1 MYYRITDYFYF
12 VGYIILSWVRTSRL
26 RIRVS
31 VGLWVVGL
39 IFVGRLPLGAVDSV
53 EYVPARSY
61 FDVARQEI
69 GQAKSSVILCLYL
82 FSLRSTAAE
91 REVFQLAQALVNA
104 RNAGAHVEVYLDN
117 NVSGELDDV
126 RGFNRP
132 ASDFLRGQGISV
144 YQDDV
149 SAVAHAKAI
158 VIDHK
163 VLLLGS
169 SNWTGAALNKNFEGN
184 VLVHSTAAAQ
194 AFLRDLHRQ
203 TWHKVSDSTGGASG
217 EVPLSFLKDPKL
229 FRAMVMG
236 RDERALD
243 VALWLF
249 FKQST
254 GTFTVKLDDVAS
266 FLGMNEWTR
275 EASRRQIIKTLNK
288 LQNRYRLIRVDH
300 SFSGDSRVTWTY
312 VKEGIGVTIPEGYW
326 TLGWNRRLS
335 LTGKCFFLISQAE
348 SAAAV
353 TRPRWSAARTTLG
366 ERYHLFPSLLSRGV
380 TELRR
385 QNLLEVEYGP
395 LGKNGPHNRPPNIY
409 TPNPPYDFVRNQN
422 RLTDLTAR
430 VGADTV
436 ARAQSAASLIYE
448 DNDLDIL
455 EELIELESRYG
466 RARMEH
472 ALAVLSRMNVDNPK
486 RNFPYLKGIV
496 QTE

>member
-1 MYYRITDYFYF
+1 M
-12 VGYIILSWVRTSRL
+12 L
-26 RIRVS
+26 

-39 IFVGRLPLGAVDSV
+39 LFIGRLPLGAADSV

-61 FDVARQEI
+61 FDVAQREI
-69 GQAKSSVILCLYL
+69 AQAKSAVTVCLYL

-117 NVSGELDDV
+117 NVSGELDEA

-132 ASDFLRGQGISV
+132 ASDFLRGQGIPV

-158 VIDHK
+158 VIDGK

-194 AFLRDLHRQ
+194 AFLRDLHQ
-203 TWHKVSDSTGGASG
+203 ETWHKVSDSPDGESG

-229 FRAMVMG
+229 FRAMVVG

-249 FKQST
+249 NQST

-266 FLGMNEWTR
+266 VLGMSGWTR

-288 LQNRYRLIRVDH
+288 LQNRYGLIQVDH
-300 SFSGDSRVTWTY
+300 SFSEDSRVTWTY
-312 VKEGIGVTIPEGYW
+312 VNEGIGVSIPGGYW
-326 TLGWNRRLS
+326 ALGWARRVS

-366 ERYHLFPSLLSRGV
+366 KRYHLSPSLLSRGV

-409 TPNPPYDFVRNQN
+409 TPNPFYDFVRNQN
-422 RLTDLTAR
+422 RLRDLTAR
-430 VGADTV
+430 VGADAV
-436 ARAQSAASLIYE
+436 ARAQSTASLIYE

-466 RARMEH
+466 RARMDH